1 MKIYEHQLTVTQ
13 DDLDELQH
21 VNNVRYLQ
29 WVQDVAKAHW
39 LKQTSKQLQDI
50 YYWVVLSHNIHY
62 KGSAL
67 LNDAIIIKTF
77 VTNSKGVTSI
87 RMVEMYHQK
96 TSKLLVSCESKWCLM
111 HRDTN
116 RPARITPEIVALFN

>member
-1 MKIYEHQLTVTQ
+1 MQIYQHQLTVTQ
-13 DDLDELQH
+13 GDLDELNH

-29 WVQDVAKAHW
+29 WVQDAAKAHW
-39 LKQTSKQLQDI
+39 LEKTSIQLQEA
-50 YYWVVLSHNIHY
+50 YYWVVVSHHINY
-62 KGSAL
+62 KAQAL

-77 VTNSKGVTSI
+77 VTESKGVTSM
-87 RMVEMYHQK
+87 RVVEIYHQK

-116 RPARITPEIVALFN
+116 RPTRITPEIATLFS